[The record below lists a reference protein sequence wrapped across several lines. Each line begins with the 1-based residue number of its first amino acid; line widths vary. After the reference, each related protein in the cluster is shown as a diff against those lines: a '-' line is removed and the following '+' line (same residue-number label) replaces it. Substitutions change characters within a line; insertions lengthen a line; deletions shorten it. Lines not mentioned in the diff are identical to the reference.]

1 MPDFQLPVLDAETAL
16 ARFAAGQSFLVDVRK
31 PEARTVSGEVLP
43 GAALRDPFALTHDDP
58 LTGEDRPL
66 IVFCVHGHEVS
77 QFACALLML
86 HGRDV
91 HFVRGGFT
99 ALKAA
104 GAETVPL
111 GGSDGTA

>member
-1 MPDFQLPVLDAETAL
+1 MPDFTLPDLDAEGAL
-16 ARFAAGQSFLVDVRK
+16 ARHASGQALLVDVRK
-31 PEARTVSGEVLP
+31 PDARTASGEMLP
-43 GAALRDPFALTHDDP
+43 GAVLRDPFVLTHDDP

-91 HFVRGGFT
+91 HYVRGGFA
-99 ALKAA
+99 ALKEA

-111 GGSDGTA
+111 GGSDGKA